1 MEKREKRLWIRVSEQ
16 EHRRICAKANAYGS
30 VSAMVRDAIARLEPV
45 PKTAKFEIIR
55 ELTQQCHTIENGLSW
70 AGSNLN
76 QLTRRANE
84 ARVAGIIPA
93 VFFTEILLPELRSIR
108 NDVGKIKETLVE
120 TAKMVLNGKGE

>member
-30 VSAMVRDAIARLEPV
+30 VSAMVRDAIARLDPV
-45 PKTAKFEIIR
+45 PATAKFEIIR
-55 ELTQQCHTIENGLSW
+55 ELTQQCHTIENDLSW

-76 QLTRRANE
+76 QLARRANE
-84 ARVAGIIPA
+84 AMVAGIIPA
-93 VFFTEILLPELRSIR
+93 VFFTEILLPELRSVGV
-108 NDVGKIKETLVE
+108 DVGKIRETLVE